1 MELNQ
6 QFLYQLQFLFHTQLQ
21 VTFSITVLTS
31 LLQNK
36 IEINLHIRTA
46 YFIVKHLEMHDY
58 TDLRRSVLYES
69 IYQNHYNTCSRKDC
83 FCELLMRENG
93 FSWEELQGFV
103 YRDSFISKYF
113 AQMYSDYL
121 DQIKKDNTLKKEEY
135 NQACFNYLTFL
146 IEVVNVPTKAL
157 AEVIQ
162 ISNSEKSTSSIKD
175 QLVFQQI
182 YDHGEKIF
190 YNFFNNPTIYNQ
202 KLQLN
207 KVLKFDQLFLNT
219 QLSLKQSLIQLRKM
233 LIDLS
238 KKQVDI
244 SQINQQIQQVY
255 SLKQQTHATMRNM
268 YSYYP
273 QSKWCEQLADIYSK
287 CLDQQNKSP
296 QEYQKEA
303 IYQSRQHLNSFKNID
318 KEINLFSKDACV
330 INISLIQPIG
340 IIKNASFSSQ
350 SIFGYSPSELISKN
364 CNILIPDQLNQI
376 HGNILTKFVSSG
388 EMNRIVQGQLQ
399 IFGINKSGFAIP
411 LNLRIK
417 LDSPQSNYFGASA
430 FITKQNSQIYDF
442 IIFATS
448 GNITNLTEKIYYEIF
463 KNFPFQ
469 GHERLYQK
477 LDLFKILPILQTH
490 LNQIQNKNQNLNIE
504 HKSIFIS
511 PQSEKAISVLSYKQN
526 QPFNSF
532 FDFINL
538 CKKLESKDFKF
549 YEITFQVGKL
559 QTSYKNFELGF
570 IQIVEFKQLKRK
582 FEIQALLQEVKIQ
595 IEKIRQFCQLELD
608 LNIQNGSL
616 CAIQQETDQK
626 NILSLAQFNQ
636 KQSLFETKSILF
648 PPSQVTRPS
657 LSSQISHLSGIKMF
671 SYQSHSEFGS
681 YVDHIELKQ
690 IEPICDQ
697 LSNNQYLNTNRKLL
711 NNQDKCLINNEFN
724 TEQSCDLHLNVFSS
738 PASSRNKQVNFQESK
753 LLLNDAILEDEKI
766 DNAQNNEEGQNQSN
780 SINSSISEM
789 HTFKQTLKKAVASRR
804 QRYEIM
810 NEFVSIIA
818 HTEYIK
824 MYNKSIIQN
833 TLQQQEL
840 AIVLA
845 EPLVIQQHF
854 KNTVIDLENND
865 RDTWYGQYIRS
876 QYQNI
881 IIFNQRNESSTK
893 DLKMIFSFVSM
904 AENLYMYSQKQ
915 TDVYLRYIHYNQKN
929 SIEIFQNMADLQ
941 KQELD
946 NKINQMKSFQVTFI
960 IVLEVLT
967 LLIAIQV
974 IPIFFYIQYKKEQIL
989 KLFCTFQPSQLIER
1003 IQMLEYFINQDML
1016 RDSHDQILLTKGID
1030 NIKKRTVSSTNQLEK
1045 INNKI
1050 LALVSFIFCFFSI
1063 YPITNIV
1070 ISNTYIDEFSF
1081 NSNELSLLYSL
1092 RGRAPLILAF
1102 NFLRQT
1108 ATYEMR
1114 PDAILSGLDGQ
1125 LEDTQIYIRNTTNN
1139 SSHQIDI
1146 SDCSTIQ
1153 NGIWNKG
1160 YLLGLQSLTNILADF
1175 QQMYKAS
1182 QTTDQ
1187 FTESLSYLYQ
1197 ENNGAQFIKVY
1208 QYLRVVPMMIGNF
1221 MITEMNKFQRL
1232 FDTRQ
1237 IFGLFPCEFICQN
1250 PYVYNYVRNE
1260 YQI

>member
-1 MELNQ
+1 
-6 QFLYQLQFLFHTQLQ
+6 
-21 VTFSITVLTS
+21 
-31 LLQNK
+31 
-36 IEINLHIRTA
+36 
-46 YFIVKHLEMHDY
+46 MHDY

-296 QEYQKEA
+296 QEYQKE
-303 IYQSRQHLNSFKNID
+303 NID

-350 SIFGYSPSELISKN
+350 SIFGYSPSELISKVILKITLNIQIIYYLSINKN

-430 FITKQNSQIYDF
+430 FITKQNS
-442 IIFATS
+442 
-448 GNITNLTEKIYYEIF
+448 
-463 KNFPFQ
+463 
-469 GHERLYQK
+469 
-477 LDLFKILPILQTH
+477 
-490 LNQIQNKNQNLNIE
+490 
-504 HKSIFIS
+504 
-511 PQSEKAISVLSYKQN
+511 
-526 QPFNSF
+526 
-532 FDFINL
+532 
-538 CKKLESKDFKF
+538 
-549 YEITFQVGKL
+549 
-559 QTSYKNFELGF
+559 
-570 IQIVEFKQLKRK
+570 
-582 FEIQALLQEVKIQ
+582 
-595 IEKIRQFCQLELD
+595 
-608 LNIQNGSL
+608 
-616 CAIQQETDQK
+616 
-626 NILSLAQFNQ
+626 
-636 KQSLFETKSILF
+636 ETKSILF

-766 DNAQNNEEGQNQSN
+766 DNAQNNEEGVIENILSCECKDDNTPYTFQQNYQ
-780 SINSSISEM
+780 IFDSISEM

-804 QRYEIM
+804 QSKSMKLIFLIGILKIITTVILASALFNYQQTQFNYM
-810 NEFVSIIA
+810 NTLNSNLVKA

-941 KQELD
+941 KLFRF
-946 NKINQMKSFQVTFI
+946 SFTSN
-960 IVLEVLT
+960 T
-967 LLIAIQV
+967 
-974 IPIFFYIQYKKEQIL
+974 K
-989 KLFCTFQPSQLIER
+989 R
-1003 IQMLEYFINQDML
+1003 NML

-1125 LEDTQIYIRNTTNN
+1125 LEDTQIYIRNTTNSIVQLLKKQSN
-1139 SSHQIDI
+1139 QNLIFDQNLHKSIIEVTMNEDICSPLLNYQQIYLDSSHQIDI